1 MRDARSRIRRQTV
14 FYINLY
20 SDAWHGLAPSPLRNG
35 KWMHCRRY
43 QAEGS
48 SSSRKWVANRTI
60 RWHHRGWPESQPE
73 EDLELSVDHKGAA
86 GLEESQGSSWVMS
99 VVQYPVYQVNGLSSG
114 RYYLPARISKYWES
128 ILRFFIYLEVHIIS
142 AHRALHLFLCL
153 SLSINIFLAICLAL
167 FISLFQLT
175 YFCTFV
181 VSLLLKFYL
190 YLYNNIAIF
199 IRLSVNLIYNSLS
212 LSLLKLASLCISVFF
227 SVPLARSSPFNRY
240 CTLS

>member
-35 KWMHCRRY
+35 KWTHCRRY

-60 RWHHRGWPESQPE
+60 RWHHRGWPESHPE

-128 ILRFFIYLEVHIIS
+128 ILRFFIYLEVHIIF
-142 AHRALHLFLCL
+142 AHRALHKSLSL
-153 SLSINIFLAICLAL
+153 SLSINICLAICLAL

-175 YFCTFV
+175 SFLFLLFHSCWSSISIYINQSILFI
-181 VSLLLKFYL
+181 SLFLF
-190 YLYNNIAIF
+190 F
-199 IRLSVNLIYNSLS
+199 S
-212 LSLLKLASLCISVFF
+212 LKLASLCIYVFL
-227 SVPLARSSPFNRY
+227 SVPLARSSPINRY